1 MRRRAALAVAT
12 CLVLA
17 SCSTSGDDASGS
29 DRNDRSTTTT
39 THHSSSDRS
48 TTTTTQGR
56 PPTGGEP
63 SDGGDPLPPDVP
75 DRTFDGLGDPRIDV
89 QRYDVVV
96 RADPGKDA
104 IRGSVDLELRSRVRE
119 PLTSFTL
126 DLRGPKV
133 TAAEVD
139 GTRAKVAASDDQVTI
154 TPSTP
159 IRRDQGDVAV
169 AIEYAGVPDQTEFP
183 GWGMPV
189 GWQGDDDDG
198 WFTMSE
204 PDGTATWVP
213 VNDHPSDKAAW
224 SITLDVPAGVTAVA
238 NGRLQGGKP
247 TRTDGGRDRW
257 RWREDE
263 PMASYLALVAIG
275 DYDLV
280 SSDHGDVRVVRAFPT
295 SMDDGDRA
303 AFDPIEEILDFYSS
317 QFGAYPNDDAGAI
330 VVPTELGLAL
340 ETQTRPL
347 FGTDGYD
354 DGYSSALAHELAH
367 QWFGDAVTPT
377 TWTDVWLNEG
387 FATYADWM
395 WEEHDGGRSVDEIAE
410 ATASSTPVR
419 RAPVRDPRSAGQ
431 FSAAVYEGGALTLH
445 ALRRTVGDDPFFR
458 IVRRWVATYSGRSAG
473 TGDLVA
479 IASEEAGK
487 DLGAFFDSWLD
498 QAPQPALPR

>member
-1 MRRRAALAVAT
+1 MRRGAALAVAA

-17 SCSTSGDDASGS
+17 SCSASGDDGARRDDGA
-29 DRNDRSTTTT
+29 DRSTT
-39 THHSSSDRS
+39 SSAPPADR
-48 TTTTTQGR
+48 TTTTRAPER
-56 PPTGGEP
+56 PPTGDEP
-63 SDGGDPLPPDVP
+63 SGDGDPLPPDVP
-75 DRTFDGLGDPRIDV
+75 DRTFGGLGDPRIDV

-96 RADPGKDA
+96 RADPGKEG
-104 IRGSVDLELRSRVRE
+104 ISGSAEVELRSRARQ
-119 PLTSFTL
+119 PLETFTL
-126 DLRGPKV
+126 DLRGPKL
-133 TAAEVD
+133 TSAKVD
-139 GTRAKVAASDDQVTI
+139 GVRAKVAQADDQVTI
-154 TPSTP
+154 TPSAP
-159 IRRDQGDVAV
+159 IPPGGGDVSV
-169 AIEYAGVPDQTEFP
+169 DLRWKGVPDQTEFP

-189 GWQGDDDDG
+189 GWQADDDDG

-204 PDGTATWVP
+204 PDGTATWMP
-213 VNDHPSDKAAW
+213 VNDHPSDKATW
-224 SITLDVPAGVTAVA
+224 SITLDVPAGVTAIA
-238 NGRLQGGKP
+238 NGRLQGGGPK
-247 TRTDGGRDRW
+247 RTDDDRDRW
-257 RWREDE
+257 RWREEE

-280 SSDHGDVRVVRAFPT
+280 SSDHGDVRVVRAFP
-295 SMDDGDRA
+295 SWMEDGDRA

-317 QFGAYPNDDAGAI
+317 RFGAYPNDDAGAI
-330 VVPTELGLAL
+330 VVPTALGLAL

-354 DGYSSALAHELAH
+354 DGSSPALAHELAH

-410 ATASSTPVR
+410 STADSEPVR
-419 RAPVRDPRSAGQ
+419 RASVRDPRSAGQ

-445 ALRRTVGDDPFFR
+445 ALRRTVGDDAFFR
-458 IVRRWVATYSGRSAG
+458 IVRRWVATYGGRSAG

-479 IASEEAGK
+479 IASDEAGK
-487 DLGAFFDSWLD
+487 DLGPFFDSWLD